1 MLLHVKEITSNSK
14 DVLKWIPE
22 NIKMN
27 ILEIQNEDD
36 VESMTTISQ

>member
-1 MLLHVKEITSNSK
+1 MLLHMITSNSK

-36 VESMTTISQ
+36 VETMTTISQ